1 MGTIYVDEEFR
12 NMSQPESI
20 DMSSEAMGSVNME
33 LAVIMGV
40 LLIGIPVLLMSVCFF
55 GYIATKCVREEGN
68 QQPANLWTV
77 DGRLHSRTKNKD

>member
-1 MGTIYVDEEFR
+1 MRTINDAINVSITKSPK
-12 NMSQPESI
+12 NVSQAESI
-20 DMSSEAMGSVNME
+20 DVGSEAMGSENME

-68 QQPANLWTV
+68 QQPANL
-77 DGRLHSRTKNKD
+77 